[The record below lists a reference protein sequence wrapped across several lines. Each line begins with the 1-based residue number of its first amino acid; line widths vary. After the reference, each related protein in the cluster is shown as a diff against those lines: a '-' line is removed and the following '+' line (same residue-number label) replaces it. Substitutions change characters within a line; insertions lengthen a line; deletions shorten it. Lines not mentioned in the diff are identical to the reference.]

1 MEQRRSFLKK
11 VGALTGAVA
20 GLSIFNELNA
30 ASLSEANKKIN
41 GLSPLEVASNEDYWQ
56 VIQQGYTVNSN
67 IINLN
72 NGGVSP
78 SPRVVQEAVEL

>member
-11 VGALTGAVA
+11 MGALSGVIA
-20 GLSIFNELNA
+20 GYGIFNELNA
-30 ASLSEANKKIN
+30 ANFSNADNKIKH
-41 GLSPLEVASNEDYWQ
+41 LSPIEVATNEDYWQ

-78 SPRVVQEAVEL
+78 SPR